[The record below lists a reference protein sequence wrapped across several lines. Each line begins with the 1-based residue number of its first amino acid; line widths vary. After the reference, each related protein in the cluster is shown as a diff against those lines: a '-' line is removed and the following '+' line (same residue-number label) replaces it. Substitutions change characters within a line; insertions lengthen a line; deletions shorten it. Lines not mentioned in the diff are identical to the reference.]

1 MTIAPIAAL
10 GTAWIVT
17 LVILAILI
25 IALVIVGVW
34 GNKQQKKSADAQ
46 QQLQDAAQPMTLL
59 VIDKKRMKI
68 SEANLPK
75 VVIDNVPK
83 MMRRSK
89 VPIVKAKVGP
99 RIMTFM
105 CDEKVYARRIL
116 DKYELMPYFD
126 VVVGSE
132 MDGQRTDKGE
142 VITEAL
148 RQLQVADG
156 QRQEVLMIGDR
167 LHDMIGAGKN
177 HVDKLG
183 VYYGYAHEGE
193 LEEAGA
199 DYTVCTV
206 EELYDFFKA
215 H

>member
-25 IALVIVGVW
+25 VALVIVGVW

-83 MMRRSK
+83 MMRRSEA
-89 VPIVKAKVGP
+89 PIVKAKVAS

-105 CDEKVYARRIL
+105 CDEKVFDMIPVKQEIRAMVGGIYIL
-116 DKYELMPYFD
+116 SVKSLRGP
-126 VVVGSE
+126 
-132 MDGQRTDKGE
+132 
-142 VITEAL
+142 AL
-148 RQLQVADG
+148 VAPPKKTFSQKA
-156 QRQEVLMIGDR
+156 QRQIQQSRIKIINCRIFRNPAVFLCQTLRSSI
-167 LHDMIGAGKN
+167 I
-177 HVDKLG
+177 
-183 VYYGYAHEGE
+183 
-193 LEEAGA
+193 
-199 DYTVCTV
+199 
-206 EELYDFFKA
+206 
-215 H
+215 

>member
-99 RIMTFM
+99 RIMTLM
-105 CDEKVYARRIL
+105 CDTQIYDIIPIKKEVKAVVSGIYITSVKGLRGPLEVPKKKKFLDRMKEKLKSAEAEE
-116 DKYELMPYFD
+116 KS
-126 VVVGSE
+126 G
-132 MDGQRTDKGE
+132 KG
-142 VITEAL
+142 
-148 RQLQVADG
+148 
-156 QRQEVLMIGDR
+156 
-167 LHDMIGAGKN
+167 K
-177 HVDKLG
+177 K
-183 VYYGYAHEGE
+183 
-193 LEEAGA
+193 
-199 DYTVCTV
+199 
-206 EELYDFFKA
+206 KK
-215 H
+215 

>member
-1 MTIAPIAAL
+1 MLHLNSIDLKCIKGGSNVTIAPIAAL

-89 VPIVKAKVGP
+89 LPIVKAKVGP
-99 RIMTFM
+99 QIVTLV
-105 CDEKVYARRIL
+105 CDQKIFDLVPVKKEVKATVSGLYITGVRGLRGPLEKPVKKKKGFRAKL
-116 DKYELMPYFD
+116 QEKYNEANAQLKESKS
-126 VVVGSE
+126 GSS
-132 MDGQRTDKGE
+132 RK
-142 VITEAL
+142 
-148 RQLQVADG
+148 
-156 QRQEVLMIGDR
+156 
-167 LHDMIGAGKN
+167 K
-177 HVDKLG
+177 K
-183 VYYGYAHEGE
+183 
-193 LEEAGA
+193 
-199 DYTVCTV
+199 
-206 EELYDFFKA
+206 
-215 H
+215 

>member
-25 IALVIVGVW
+25 VLLVIVGVW
-34 GNKQQKKSADAQ
+34 GNNQ

-105 CDEKVYARRIL
+105 CDEKV
-116 DKYELMPYFD
+116 F
-126 VVVGSE
+126 
-132 MDGQRTDKGE
+132 
-142 VITEAL
+142 
-148 RQLQVADG
+148 
-156 QRQEVLMIGDR
+156 
-167 LHDMIGAGKN
+167 DMIPVKQEIRAMVGGIYILSVKSLRGPALVAPPKKTFWQKVKGK
-177 HVDKLG
+177 
-183 VYYGYAHEGE
+183 
-193 LEEAGA
+193 
-199 DYTVCTV
+199 
-206 EELYDFFKA
+206 FSKA
-215 H
+215 E

>member
-1 MTIAPIAAL
+1 MTIALLQP
-10 GTAWIVT
+10 
-17 LVILAILI
+17 LAPHGSSLWLFLPILI

-105 CDEKVYARRIL
+105 CDEKV
-116 DKYELMPYFD
+116 F
-126 VVVGSE
+126 
-132 MDGQRTDKGE
+132 
-142 VITEAL
+142 
-148 RQLQVADG
+148 
-156 QRQEVLMIGDR
+156 
-167 LHDMIGAGKN
+167 DMIPVKQEIRAMVGGIYILSVKSLRGPALVTPPKKTFWQKVKGK
-177 HVDKLG
+177 
-183 VYYGYAHEGE
+183 
-193 LEEAGA
+193 
-199 DYTVCTV
+199 
-206 EELYDFFKA
+206 FSKA
-215 H
+215 E

>member
-34 GNKQQKKSADAQ
+34 GKQQKKSADAQ

-105 CDEKVYARRIL
+105 CDEKV
-116 DKYELMPYFD
+116 F
-126 VVVGSE
+126 
-132 MDGQRTDKGE
+132 
-142 VITEAL
+142 
-148 RQLQVADG
+148 
-156 QRQEVLMIGDR
+156 
-167 LHDMIGAGKN
+167 DMIPVKEIRAMVGGIYILSVKSLRGPALVTPPKKTFWQKVKGK
-177 HVDKLG
+177 
-183 VYYGYAHEGE
+183 
-193 LEEAGA
+193 
-199 DYTVCTV
+199 
-206 EELYDFFKA
+206 FSKA
-215 H
+215 E

>member
-89 VPIVKAKVGP
+89 LPIVKAKVGP
-99 RIMTFM
+99 QIVTLV
-105 CDEKVYARRIL
+105 CDQKIFDLVPVKKEVKATVSGIYLTSVKAVRGTLAQPENQKKKNWFKRNIEK
-116 DKYELMPYFD
+116 
-126 VVVGSE
+126 
-132 MDGQRTDKGE
+132 
-142 VITEAL
+142 
-148 RQLQVADG
+148 LQ
-156 QRQEVLMIGDR
+156 E
-167 LHDMIGAGKN
+167 K
-177 HVDKLG
+177 
-183 VYYGYAHEGE
+183 
-193 LEEAGA
+193 AGA
-199 DYTVCTV
+199 KPV
-206 EELYDFFKA
+206 K
-215 H
+215 

>member
-89 VPIVKAKVGP
+89 GP
-99 RIMTFM
+99 D
-105 CDEKVYARRIL
+105 C
-116 DKYELMPYFD
+116 
-126 VVVGSE
+126 
-132 MDGQRTDKGE
+132 
-142 VITEAL
+142 
-148 RQLQVADG
+148 
-156 QRQEVLMIGDR
+156 
-167 LHDMIGAGKN
+167 
-177 HVDKLG
+177 
-183 VYYGYAHEGE
+183 
-193 LEEAGA
+193 
-199 DYTVCTV
+199 
-206 EELYDFFKA
+206 
-215 H
+215 

>member
-75 VVIDNVPK
+75 VVIDIVPK

-89 VPIVKAKVGP
+89 LPIVKAKVGP
-99 RIMTFM
+99 RIMPHDADSAIFDTIPVKKEIKAVISGIYIM
-105 CDEKVYARRIL
+105 EVRGVRGPLDTPPKKKSMMQKLRAKLTKAEK
-116 DKYELMPYFD
+116 EL
-126 VVVGSE
+126 
-132 MDGQRTDKGE
+132 Q
-142 VITEAL
+142 
-148 RQLQVADG
+148 
-156 QRQEVLMIGDR
+156 QESTT
-167 LHDMIGAGKN
+167 GK
-177 HVDKLG
+177 KS
-183 VYYGYAHEGE
+183 
-193 LEEAGA
+193 
-199 DYTVCTV
+199 
-206 EELYDFFKA
+206 KKKSK
-215 H
+215 

>member
-1 MTIAPIAAL
+1 MLHLNSIDLKCIKGGSNVTIAPIAAL

-46 QQLQDAAQPMTLL
+46 QQLQHRLEPVLPARREIVDDQHQDAAQPMTLL

-105 CDEKVYARRIL
+105 CDEKV
-116 DKYELMPYFD
+116 F
-126 VVVGSE
+126 
-132 MDGQRTDKGE
+132 
-142 VITEAL
+142 
-148 RQLQVADG
+148 
-156 QRQEVLMIGDR
+156 
-167 LHDMIGAGKN
+167 DMIPVKQEIRAMVGGIYILSVKSLRGPALVTPPKKTFWQKVKGK
-177 HVDKLG
+177 
-183 VYYGYAHEGE
+183 
-193 LEEAGA
+193 
-199 DYTVCTV
+199 
-206 EELYDFFKA
+206 FSKA
-215 H
+215 E

>member
-25 IALVIVGVW
+25 VLLVIVGVW

-46 QQLQDAAQPMTLL
+46 QQLQAAAQPMTLL

-105 CDEKVYARRIL
+105 CDEKVFDMIPVKQEIRAMVGGIYIL
-116 DKYELMPYFD
+116 SVKRPCT
-126 VVVGSE
+126 G
-132 MDGQRTDKGE
+132 GT
-142 VITEAL
+142 TEEDFLAES
-148 RQLQVADG
+148 
-156 QRQEVLMIGDR
+156 QRQIQQSR
-167 LHDMIGAGKN
+167 IKIIN
-177 HVDKLG
+177 CRIFRNP
-183 VYYGYAHEGE
+183 
-193 LEEAGA
+193 
-199 DYTVCTV
+199 TVFLCQT
-206 EELYDFFKA
+206 LRSSNI
-215 H
+215 

>member
-34 GNKQQKKSADAQ
+34 GNKQQKKSAD
-46 QQLQDAAQPMTLL
+46 AQPMTLL

-105 CDEKVYARRIL
+105 CDEKV
-116 DKYELMPYFD
+116 F
-126 VVVGSE
+126 
-132 MDGQRTDKGE
+132 
-142 VITEAL
+142 
-148 RQLQVADG
+148 
-156 QRQEVLMIGDR
+156 
-167 LHDMIGAGKN
+167 DMIPVKQEIRAMVGGIYILSVKSLRGPALVTPPKKTFWQKVKGK
-177 HVDKLG
+177 
-183 VYYGYAHEGE
+183 
-193 LEEAGA
+193 
-199 DYTVCTV
+199 
-206 EELYDFFKA
+206 FSKA
-215 H
+215 E

>member
-75 VVIDNVPK
+75 VVI
-83 MMRRSK
+83 
-89 VPIVKAKVGP
+89 VKAKVGP

-105 CDEKVYARRIL
+105 CDEKV
-116 DKYELMPYFD
+116 F
-126 VVVGSE
+126 
-132 MDGQRTDKGE
+132 
-142 VITEAL
+142 
-148 RQLQVADG
+148 
-156 QRQEVLMIGDR
+156 
-167 LHDMIGAGKN
+167 DMIPVKQEIRAMVGGIYILSVKSLRGPALVTPPKKTFWQKVKGK
-177 HVDKLG
+177 
-183 VYYGYAHEGE
+183 
-193 LEEAGA
+193 
-199 DYTVCTV
+199 
-206 EELYDFFKA
+206 FSKA
-215 H
+215 E

>member
-46 QQLQDAAQPMTLL
+46 QQLQSPLPHSVPSGAL
-59 VIDKKRMKI
+59 VCVKGNGLQALQD
-68 SEANLPK
+68 EANLPK

-105 CDEKVYARRIL
+105 CDEKV
-116 DKYELMPYFD
+116 F
-126 VVVGSE
+126 
-132 MDGQRTDKGE
+132 
-142 VITEAL
+142 
-148 RQLQVADG
+148 
-156 QRQEVLMIGDR
+156 
-167 LHDMIGAGKN
+167 DMIPVKQEIRAMVGGIYILSVKSLRGPALVAPPKKTFWQKVKGK
-177 HVDKLG
+177 
-183 VYYGYAHEGE
+183 
-193 LEEAGA
+193 
-199 DYTVCTV
+199 
-206 EELYDFFKA
+206 FSKA
-215 H
+215 E

>member
-25 IALVIVGVW
+25 VLLVIVGVW

-89 VPIVKAKVGP
+89 VPIVKAKIGP
-99 RIMTFM
+99 KVMNLVCDAKIYDLIPVKKEIKAVISGIYIM
-105 CDEKVYARRIL
+105 DVKGLRGNLEQKKVKKSLMSKVTGIFKKS
-116 DKYELMPYFD
+116 DK
-126 VVVGSE
+126 
-132 MDGQRTDKGE
+132 Q
-142 VITEAL
+142 
-148 RQLQVADG
+148 
-156 QRQEVLMIGDR
+156 
-167 LHDMIGAGKN
+167 
-177 HVDKLG
+177 
-183 VYYGYAHEGE
+183 
-193 LEEAGA
+193 
-199 DYTVCTV
+199 
-206 EELYDFFKA
+206 
-215 H
+215 